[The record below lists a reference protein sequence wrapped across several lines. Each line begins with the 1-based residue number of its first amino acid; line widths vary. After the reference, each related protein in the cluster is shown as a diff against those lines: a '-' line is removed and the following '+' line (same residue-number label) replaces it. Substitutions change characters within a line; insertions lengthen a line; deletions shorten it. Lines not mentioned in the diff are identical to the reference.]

1 MEKIILSALIS
12 ILPFTQLSH
21 PHEEDPFTTYI
32 QEKLIELGYLEVA
45 TGVNDKT
52 SQSAIKL
59 FQEKYGLIVDGI
71 VGEQTFT
78 KLLLAEAA
86 YQTPETTSKQI
97 EETNSPTIDTL
108 APVWD
113 EEQPPYASEI
123 GSLFNLNMPAV
134 TDNVGIVSYEVY
146 VNGAL
151 STYATISDSTLLVT
165 PKYDMTCADQLIY
178 VIAFDEAGNSSQS
191 PTFTIPQTDPCIS
204 TVNSSQSSSSSQI
217 SSTSYAVTFGG
228 TSTDFPSNVVVDSL
242 GNAYITGDFH
252 NTVNFGSGNITSSGV
267 KDIFIAKFNS
277 TGSLEWVKTYG
288 DSSFDRG
295 LDIAIDSSDN
305 IYVTGYFMRTVNF
318 GGGNVTVTD
327 PSSGGSDLFV
337 LKLNSSG
344 EFQWVYT
351 VGGSNNDNGKGIDV
365 DSSGNVYISGIFK
378 DTVNFGG
385 GDITSHGNFDI
396 FVLKLNSS
404 GVFQW
409 VYHAGGTGNDQAYPI
424 SVDTN
429 GNVLVAGYFFD
440 TANFTPASCTSR
452 GSADI
457 FVLKLTTSGL
467 LNFIRCYGSTSVD
480 YPWGVDFDSAGN
492 AYITGGFSNTI
503 NFDCG
508 NTTSSGSQDIFVMK
522 LNSSGNCQWVYTVGD
537 SDMDYGWALETDSSN
552 NSYITGYFQDTV
564 NFGGGNITSVG
575 NRDVFV
581 LKLNSSGVFQW
592 VYTAGGTEDDY
603 SYGLDID
610 SSGNIYA
617 VGSFQS
623 TINFGGGNIT
633 SEGSYDVF
641 AVKLNSSGQYSD

>member
-1 MEKIILSALIS
+1 MKLKILFLSLFITVSSLHYSSLAHEPEEGGDYFTLHMQEIL
-12 ILPFTQLSH
+12 F
-21 PHEEDPFTTYI
+21 
-32 QEKLIELGYLEVA
+32 ELGCLDKV
-45 TGVNDKT
+45 TGVNDYH
-52 SQSAIKL
+52 SIEAIKA
-59 FQEKYGLIVDGI
+59 FQKKAEIKVDGLIGK
-71 VGEQTFT
+71 ETFEKIMLREVTCEDTDLSFTDSLEISTST
-78 KLLLAEAA
+78 K
-86 YQTPETTSKQI
+86 I
-97 EETNSPTIDTL
+97 N
-108 APVWD
+108 
-113 EEQPPYASEI
+113 
-123 GSLFNLNMPAV
+123 
-134 TDNVGIVSYEVY
+134 TDN
-146 VNGAL
+146 
-151 STYATISDSTLLVT
+151 DSTNTSSIEDEIIEILEK
-165 PKYDMTCADQLIY
+165 KYIVVGGNCSYSVVEVSENDSGYLSGMTLSKALITR
-178 VIAFDEAGNSSQS
+178 DEYN
-191 PTFTIPQTDPCIS
+191 TWRCITTIE
-204 TVNSSQSSSSSQI
+204 SSSSNSVQSRLASI

-267 KDIFIAKFNS
+267 KDIFIAKFDT

-592 VYTAGGTEDDY
+592 VYTAGGTEADY

-633 SEGSYDVF
+633 SEGVYDVF

>member
-1 MEKIILSALIS
+1 MKLRILFLSLFITIS
-12 ILPFTQLSH
+12 SLHYSTLAHEPEEGGDYFTLHMQEILF
-21 PHEEDPFTTYI
+21 
-32 QEKLIELGYLEVA
+32 ELGCLDKV
-45 TGVNDKT
+45 TGVNDYH
-52 SQSAIKL
+52 SIEAIKA
-59 FQEKYGLIVDGI
+59 FQKKAEIKVDGLIGKV
-71 VGEQTFT
+71 TFEKIMLREATCEDTDLSFTDSLEISTST
-78 KLLLAEAA
+78 K
-86 YQTPETTSKQI
+86 I
-97 EETNSPTIDTL
+97 N
-108 APVWD
+108 
-113 EEQPPYASEI
+113 
-123 GSLFNLNMPAV
+123 
-134 TDNVGIVSYEVY
+134 TDN
-146 VNGAL
+146 
-151 STYATISDSTLLVT
+151 DSTNTSSIEDAIIESLEK
-165 PKYDMTCADQLIY
+165 KYIVVGGNCSYSVVEVSENDSGYLSGMTLSKALITR
-178 VIAFDEAGNSSQS
+178 DEYN
-191 PTFTIPQTDPCIS
+191 TWRCITTIE
-204 TVNSSQSSSSSQI
+204 SSSSNSVQSRLAGI

-228 TSTDFPSNVVVDSL
+228 TTGDFPSNVVVDSL
-242 GNAYITGDFH
+242 GNAYITGDFQ
-252 NTVNFGSGNITSSGV
+252 NTVNFGSGNITSSGG
-267 KDIFIAKFNS
+267 KDIFIAKFDT

-305 IYVTGYFMRTVNF
+305 IYVTGYFIDTINF

-385 GDITSHGNFDI
+385 GDITSYGNFDI

-440 TANFTPASCTSR
+440 TANFTPASCTSK

-457 FVLKLTTSGL
+457 FVLKLTASGL
-467 LNFIRCYGSTSVD
+467 LNFIRCFGSSSVD

-537 SDMDYGWALETDSSN
+537 SDMDFGWALETDSSN

-564 NFGGGNITSVG
+564 NFGGGNITSAG

-633 SEGSYDVF
+633 SEGVYDVF

>member
-1 MEKIILSALIS
+1 MKLRILFLSLFITIS
-12 ILPFTQLSH
+12 SLHYSTLAHEPEEGGDYFTLHMQEILF
-21 PHEEDPFTTYI
+21 
-32 QEKLIELGYLEVA
+32 ELGCLDKV
-45 TGVNDKT
+45 TGVNDYH
-52 SQSAIKL
+52 SIEAIKV
-59 FQEKYGLIVDGI
+59 FQKKAEIKVDGLIGK
-71 VGEQTFT
+71 ETFEKIMLREVTCEDTDLSFTDSLEISTST
-78 KLLLAEAA
+78 K
-86 YQTPETTSKQI
+86 I
-97 EETNSPTIDTL
+97 N
-108 APVWD
+108 
-113 EEQPPYASEI
+113 
-123 GSLFNLNMPAV
+123 
-134 TDNVGIVSYEVY
+134 TDN
-146 VNGAL
+146 
-151 STYATISDSTLLVT
+151 DSTNTSSIEDAIIESLEK
-165 PKYDMTCADQLIY
+165 KYIVVGGNCSYSVVEVSENDSGYLSGMTLSKALITR
-178 VIAFDEAGNSSQS
+178 DEYN
-191 PTFTIPQTDPCIS
+191 TWRCITTIE
-204 TVNSSQSSSSSQI
+204 SSSSNSVQSRLAGI

-228 TSTDFPSNVVVDSL
+228 TTGDFPSNVVVDSL
-242 GNAYITGDFH
+242 GNAYITGDFQ
-252 NTVNFGSGNITSSGV
+252 NTVNFGSGNITSSGG
-267 KDIFIAKFNS
+267 KDIFIAKFDT

-305 IYVTGYFMRTVNF
+305 IYVTGYFIDTINF

-385 GDITSHGNFDI
+385 GDITSYGNFDI

-440 TANFTPASCTSR
+440 TANFTPASCTSK

-457 FVLKLTTSGL
+457 FVLKLTASGL
-467 LNFIRCYGSTSVD
+467 LNFIRCFGSSSVD

-537 SDMDYGWALETDSSN
+537 SDMDFGWALETDSSN

-564 NFGGGNITSVG
+564 NFGGGNITSAG

-633 SEGSYDVF
+633 SEGVYDVF

>member
-1 MEKIILSALIS
+1 MKLRILFLSLFITIS
-12 ILPFTQLSH
+12 SLHYSTLAHEPEEGGDYFTLHMQEILF
-21 PHEEDPFTTYI
+21 
-32 QEKLIELGYLEVA
+32 ELGCLDKV
-45 TGVNDKT
+45 TGVNDYH
-52 SQSAIKL
+52 SIEAIKA
-59 FQEKYGLIVDGI
+59 FQKKAEIKVDGLIGK
-71 VGEQTFT
+71 ETFEKIMLREVTCEDTDLSFTDSLEISTST
-78 KLLLAEAA
+78 K
-86 YQTPETTSKQI
+86 I
-97 EETNSPTIDTL
+97 N
-108 APVWD
+108 
-113 EEQPPYASEI
+113 
-123 GSLFNLNMPAV
+123 
-134 TDNVGIVSYEVY
+134 TDN
-146 VNGAL
+146 
-151 STYATISDSTLLVT
+151 DSTNTSSIEDAIIESLEK
-165 PKYDMTCADQLIY
+165 KYIVVGGNCSYSVVEVSENDSGYLSGMTLSKALITR
-178 VIAFDEAGNSSQS
+178 DEYN
-191 PTFTIPQTDPCIS
+191 TWRCITTIE
-204 TVNSSQSSSSSQI
+204 SSSSNSVQSRLAGI

-228 TSTDFPSNVVVDSL
+228 TTGDFPSNVVVDSL
-242 GNAYITGDFH
+242 GNAYITGDFQ
-252 NTVNFGSGNITSSGV
+252 NTVNFGSGNITSSGG
-267 KDIFIAKFNS
+267 KDIFIAKFDT

-305 IYVTGYFMRTVNF
+305 IYVTGYFIDTINF

-385 GDITSHGNFDI
+385 GDITSYGNFDI

-440 TANFTPASCTSR
+440 TANFTPASCTSK

-457 FVLKLTTSGL
+457 FVLKLTASGL
-467 LNFIRCYGSTSVD
+467 LNFIRCFGSSSVD

-522 LNSSGNCQWVYTVGD
+522 L
-537 SDMDYGWALETDSSN
+537 
-552 NSYITGYFQDTV
+552 
-564 NFGGGNITSVG
+564 
-575 NRDVFV
+575 
-581 LKLNSSGVFQW
+581 K
-592 VYTAGGTEDDY
+592 
-603 SYGLDID
+603 
-610 SSGNIYA
+610 
-617 VGSFQS
+617 
-623 TINFGGGNIT
+623 
-633 SEGSYDVF
+633 
-641 AVKLNSSGQYSD
+641 K

>member
-1 MEKIILSALIS
+1 MKLRILFLSLFITIS
-12 ILPFTQLSH
+12 SLHYSTLAHEPEEGGDYFTLHMQEILF
-21 PHEEDPFTTYI
+21 
-32 QEKLIELGYLEVA
+32 ELGCLDKV
-45 TGVNDKT
+45 TGVNDYH
-52 SQSAIKL
+52 SIEAIKA
-59 FQEKYGLIVDGI
+59 FQKKAEIKVDGLIGK
-71 VGEQTFT
+71 ETFEKIMLREVTCEDSDLSFTDSLEISTST
-78 KLLLAEAA
+78 K
-86 YQTPETTSKQI
+86 I
-97 EETNSPTIDTL
+97 N
-108 APVWD
+108 
-113 EEQPPYASEI
+113 
-123 GSLFNLNMPAV
+123 
-134 TDNVGIVSYEVY
+134 TDN
-146 VNGAL
+146 
-151 STYATISDSTLLVT
+151 DSTNTSSIEDEIIEILEK
-165 PKYDMTCADQLIY
+165 KYIVVGGNCSYSVVEVSENDSGYLSGMTLSKALITR
-178 VIAFDEAGNSSQS
+178 DEYN
-191 PTFTIPQTDPCIS
+191 TWRCITTIE
-204 TVNSSQSSSSSQI
+204 SSSSNSVQSRLASI

-267 KDIFIAKFNS
+267 KDIFIAKFDT

-575 NRDVFV
+575 NRDMFV

-592 VYTAGGTEDDY
+592 VYTAGGTEADY

>member
-1 MEKIILSALIS
+1 MQEIL
-12 ILPFTQLSH
+12 F
-21 PHEEDPFTTYI
+21 
-32 QEKLIELGYLEVA
+32 ELGCLDKV
-45 TGVNDKT
+45 TGVNDYH
-52 SQSAIKL
+52 SIEAIKA
-59 FQEKYGLIVDGI
+59 FQKKAEIKVDGLIGK
-71 VGEQTFT
+71 ETFEKIMLREVTCEDTDLSFTDSLEISTST
-78 KLLLAEAA
+78 K
-86 YQTPETTSKQI
+86 I
-97 EETNSPTIDTL
+97 N
-108 APVWD
+108 
-113 EEQPPYASEI
+113 
-123 GSLFNLNMPAV
+123 
-134 TDNVGIVSYEVY
+134 TDN
-146 VNGAL
+146 
-151 STYATISDSTLLVT
+151 DSTNTSSIEDEIIEILEK
-165 PKYDMTCADQLIY
+165 KYIVVGGNCSYSVVEVSENDSGYLSGMTLSKALITR
-178 VIAFDEAGNSSQS
+178 DEYN
-191 PTFTIPQTDPCIS
+191 TWRCITTIE
-204 TVNSSQSSSSSQI
+204 SSSSNSVQSRLASI

-267 KDIFIAKFNS
+267 KDIFIAKFDT

>member
-1 MEKIILSALIS
+1 MKLRILFLSLFITIS
-12 ILPFTQLSH
+12 SLHYSTLAHEPEEGGDYFTLHMQEILF
-21 PHEEDPFTTYI
+21 
-32 QEKLIELGYLEVA
+32 ELGCLDKV
-45 TGVNDKT
+45 TGVNDYH
-52 SQSAIKL
+52 SIEAIKA
-59 FQEKYGLIVDGI
+59 FQKKAEIKVDGLIGK
-71 VGEQTFT
+71 ETFEKIMLREVTCEDTDLSFTDSLEISTST
-78 KLLLAEAA
+78 K
-86 YQTPETTSKQI
+86 I
-97 EETNSPTIDTL
+97 N
-108 APVWD
+108 
-113 EEQPPYASEI
+113 
-123 GSLFNLNMPAV
+123 
-134 TDNVGIVSYEVY
+134 TDN
-146 VNGAL
+146 
-151 STYATISDSTLLVT
+151 DSTNTSSIEDAIIESLEK
-165 PKYDMTCADQLIY
+165 KYIVVGGNCSYSVVEVSENDSGYLSGMTLSKALITR
-178 VIAFDEAGNSSQS
+178 DEYN
-191 PTFTIPQTDPCIS
+191 TWRCITTIE
-204 TVNSSQSSSSSQI
+204 SSSSNSVQSRLAGI

-228 TSTDFPSNVVVDSL
+228 TTGDFPSNVVVDSL
-242 GNAYITGDFH
+242 GNAYITGDFQ
-252 NTVNFGSGNITSSGV
+252 NTVNFGSGNITSSGG
-267 KDIFIAKFNS
+267 KDIFIAKFDT

-305 IYVTGYFMRTVNF
+305 IYVTGYFIDTINF

-385 GDITSHGNFDI
+385 GDITSYGNFDI

-457 FVLKLTTSGL
+457 FVLKLTASGL
-467 LNFIRCYGSTSVD
+467 LNFIRCFGSSSVD

-537 SDMDYGWALETDSSN
+537 SDMDFGWALETDSSN

-564 NFGGGNITSVG
+564 NFGGGNITSAG

-633 SEGSYDVF
+633 SEGVYDVF

>member
-1 MEKIILSALIS
+1 MKLRILFLSLFITIS
-12 ILPFTQLSH
+12 SLHYSTLAHEPEEGGDYFTLHMQEILF
-21 PHEEDPFTTYI
+21 
-32 QEKLIELGYLEVA
+32 ELGCLDKV
-45 TGVNDKT
+45 TGVNDYH
-52 SQSAIKL
+52 SIEAIKA
-59 FQEKYGLIVDGI
+59 FQKKAEIKVDGLIGK
-71 VGEQTFT
+71 ETFEKIMLREVTCEDTDLSFTDSLEISTST
-78 KLLLAEAA
+78 K
-86 YQTPETTSKQI
+86 I
-97 EETNSPTIDTL
+97 N
-108 APVWD
+108 
-113 EEQPPYASEI
+113 
-123 GSLFNLNMPAV
+123 
-134 TDNVGIVSYEVY
+134 TDN
-146 VNGAL
+146 
-151 STYATISDSTLLVT
+151 DSTNTSSIEDAIIESLEK
-165 PKYDMTCADQLIY
+165 KYIVVGGNCSYSVVEVSENDSGYLSGMTLSKALITR
-178 VIAFDEAGNSSQS
+178 DEYN
-191 PTFTIPQTDPCIS
+191 TWRCITTIE
-204 TVNSSQSSSSSQI
+204 SSSSNSVQSRLAGI

-228 TSTDFPSNVVVDSL
+228 TTGDFPSNVVVDSL
-242 GNAYITGDFH
+242 GNAYITGDFQ
-252 NTVNFGSGNITSSGV
+252 NTVNFGSGNITSSGG
-267 KDIFIAKFNS
+267 KDIFIAKFDT

-305 IYVTGYFMRTVNF
+305 IYVTGYFIDTINF

-385 GDITSHGNFDI
+385 GDITSYGNFDI

-440 TANFTPASCTSR
+440 TANFTPASCTSK

-457 FVLKLTTSGL
+457 FVLKLTASGL
-467 LNFIRCYGSTSVD
+467 LNFIRCFGSSSVD

-537 SDMDYGWALETDSSN
+537 SDMDFGWALETDSSN

-564 NFGGGNITSVG
+564 NFGGGNITSAG

-633 SEGSYDVF
+633 SEGVYDVF

>member
-1 MEKIILSALIS
+1 MKLKILFLSLFITVSSLHYSSLAHEPEDGGDYFTLHMQEIL
-12 ILPFTQLSH
+12 F
-21 PHEEDPFTTYI
+21 
-32 QEKLIELGYLEVA
+32 ELGCLDKV
-45 TGVNDKT
+45 TGVNDYD
-52 SQSAIKL
+52 SIEAIKA
-59 FQEKYGLIVDGI
+59 FQKKAEINVDGLIGK
-71 VGEQTFT
+71 ETFEKIMLREVTCEDTDLSFTDSLEISTST
-78 KLLLAEAA
+78 K
-86 YQTPETTSKQI
+86 I
-97 EETNSPTIDTL
+97 N
-108 APVWD
+108 
-113 EEQPPYASEI
+113 
-123 GSLFNLNMPAV
+123 
-134 TDNVGIVSYEVY
+134 TDN
-146 VNGAL
+146 
-151 STYATISDSTLLVT
+151 DSTNTSSIEDEIIEILEK
-165 PKYDMTCADQLIY
+165 KYIVVGGNCSYSVVEVSENDSGYLSGMTLSKALITR
-178 VIAFDEAGNSSQS
+178 DEYN
-191 PTFTIPQTDPCIS
+191 TWRCITTIE
-204 TVNSSQSSSSSQI
+204 SSSSNSVQSRLASI

-267 KDIFIAKFNS
+267 KDIFIAKFDT

-564 NFGGGNITSVG
+564 NFGGGNITSAG

-592 VYTAGGTEDDY
+592 VYTAGSTEDDY

-623 TINFGGGNIT
+623 TVNFGGGNIT
-633 SEGSYDVF
+633 SEGVYDVF

>member
-1 MEKIILSALIS
+1 MKLKILFLSLFITVSSLHYSSLAHEPEDGGDYFTLHMQEIL
-12 ILPFTQLSH
+12 F
-21 PHEEDPFTTYI
+21 
-32 QEKLIELGYLEVA
+32 ELGCLDKV
-45 TGVNDKT
+45 TGVNDYD
-52 SQSAIKL
+52 SIEAIKA
-59 FQEKYGLIVDGI
+59 FQKKAEINVDGLIGK
-71 VGEQTFT
+71 ETFEKIMLREVTCEDTDLSFTDSLEISTST
-78 KLLLAEAA
+78 K
-86 YQTPETTSKQI
+86 I
-97 EETNSPTIDTL
+97 N
-108 APVWD
+108 
-113 EEQPPYASEI
+113 
-123 GSLFNLNMPAV
+123 
-134 TDNVGIVSYEVY
+134 TDN
-146 VNGAL
+146 
-151 STYATISDSTLLVT
+151 DSTNTSSIEDEIIEILEK
-165 PKYDMTCADQLIY
+165 KYIVVGGNCSYSVVEVSENDSGYLSGMTLSKALITR
-178 VIAFDEAGNSSQS
+178 DEYN
-191 PTFTIPQTDPCIS
+191 TWRCITTIE
-204 TVNSSQSSSSSQI
+204 SSSSNSVQSRLASI

-267 KDIFIAKFNS
+267 KDIFIAKFDT

>member
-1 MEKIILSALIS
+1 MKLRILFLSLFITIS
-12 ILPFTQLSH
+12 SLHYSTLAHEPEEGGDYFTLHMQEILF
-21 PHEEDPFTTYI
+21 
-32 QEKLIELGYLEVA
+32 ELGCLDKV
-45 TGVNDKT
+45 TGVNDYH
-52 SQSAIKL
+52 SIEAIKA
-59 FQEKYGLIVDGI
+59 FQKKAEIKVDGLIGK
-71 VGEQTFT
+71 ETFEKIMLREVTCEDTDLSFTDSLEISTST
-78 KLLLAEAA
+78 K
-86 YQTPETTSKQI
+86 I
-97 EETNSPTIDTL
+97 N
-108 APVWD
+108 
-113 EEQPPYASEI
+113 
-123 GSLFNLNMPAV
+123 
-134 TDNVGIVSYEVY
+134 TDN
-146 VNGAL
+146 
-151 STYATISDSTLLVT
+151 DSTNTSSIEDAIIESLEK
-165 PKYDMTCADQLIY
+165 KYIVVGGNCSYSVVEVSENDSGYLSGMTLSKALITR
-178 VIAFDEAGNSSQS
+178 DEYN
-191 PTFTIPQTDPCIS
+191 TWRCITTIE
-204 TVNSSQSSSSSQI
+204 SSSSNSVQSRLAGI

-228 TSTDFPSNVVVDSL
+228 TTGDFPSNVVVDSL
-242 GNAYITGDFH
+242 GNAYITGDFQ
-252 NTVNFGSGNITSSGV
+252 NTVNFGSGNITSSGG
-267 KDIFIAKFNS
+267 KDIFIAKFDT

-305 IYVTGYFMRTVNF
+305 IYVTGYFIDTINF

-385 GDITSHGNFDI
+385 GDITSYGNFDI

-404 GVFQW
+404 GVLQW

-440 TANFTPASCTSR
+440 TANFTPASCTSK

-457 FVLKLTTSGL
+457 FVLKLTASGL
-467 LNFIRCYGSTSVD
+467 LNFIRCFGSSSVD

-537 SDMDYGWALETDSSN
+537 SDMDFGWALETDSSN

-564 NFGGGNITSVG
+564 NFGGGNITSAG

-633 SEGSYDVF
+633 SEGVYDVF